1 MNARSVAL
9 ECLLT
14 LSHSR
19 ASIASVVDSA
29 FGRYA
34 IDGRERRLVNGL
46 VYGVIRWQKQLDWV
60 LDQFINPKFQLDA
73 RHRNILRLGAFQ
85 LLHLDGIPAHAAIF
99 ETVQLATSARRK
111 SSGRRKTTGF
121 INAVLRSIQR
131 EGTRAAYP
139 PLDTNPTEHIAFSL
153 SYPTWLVK
161 RWLQTRGVSWT
172 LAFCRASNQI
182 APLAFRVNT
191 HLTRREEAC
200 QFLET
205 QGLSASL
212 SKIAPDGIA
221 VENGY
226 RKPSVVSSQEEDS
239 DTQTESLSDNQQSK
253 ETDGCSASSDA
264 AGELTLKSIL
274 HRNDLYVQDESAM
287 LVAHLLSPEDAG
299 FIVDLCAAPGGKT
312 THLAHL
318 MRNTGK
324 IIAVDASAKKIAL
337 LQKNC
342 RRLEAH
348 NVETRVM
355 DATTADLEFIK
366 TADAVLIDAPCSGFG
381 TLRRHPDIRWNKT
394 REQVRA
400 LSEIQYN
407 LLKNAAPHIKPG
419 GILVYSTCS
428 IEPMENEEII
438 QRFLADF
445 PMYTVEN
452 ARRFLPDV
460 PPSAITPQGFVQTF
474 PHEHGVDGAFAA
486 RLRKEV

>member
-1 MNARSVAL
+1 MNARIVAL

-14 LSHSR
+14 LSHSN

-29 FGRYA
+29 FGRHA
-34 IDGRERRLVNGL
+34 TEGRERRLVNGL

-60 LDQFINPKFQLDA
+60 LNQFINPKFQLDA

-99 ETVQLATSARRK
+99 ETVQLATSPRRK
-111 SSGRRKTTGF
+111 SSGRGKTAGF

-131 EGTRAAYP
+131 EGTRVAYP
-139 PLDTNPTEHIAFSL
+139 PLDTNPIEHIAFSQ

-161 RWLQTRGVSWT
+161 QWLQTHDVSWT
-172 LAFCRASNQI
+172 LAFCRASNQT

-191 HLTRREEAC
+191 LLTQREKVC
-200 QFLET
+200 QFLEMK
-205 QGLSASL
+205 GLPASL

-221 VENGY
+221 LEN
-226 RKPSVVSSQEEDS
+226 RTITTF
-239 DTQTESLSDNQQSK
+239 DTT
-253 ETDGCSASSDA
+253 
-264 AGELTLKSIL
+264 GELTLKDIL
-274 HRNDLYVQDESAM
+274 NRNDIYVQDESAM

-299 FIVDLCAAPGGKT
+299 FIVDICASPGGKT

-318 MRNTGK
+318 MGNTGK
-324 IIAVDASAKKIAL
+324 IIAVDVSAEKIAL

-342 RRLEAH
+342 RRVEAH

-355 DATTADLEFIK
+355 DATKADLAFIK

-394 REQVRA
+394 LKQVRA

-428 IEPMENEEII
+428 IEPMENEEVI

-460 PPSAITPQGFVQTF
+460 PLSAITPQGFVQTF
-474 PHEHGVDGAFAA
+474 PHKHRIDGAFAA

>member
-1 MNARSVAL
+1 MNARIVAL

-14 LSHSR
+14 LSHSN

-29 FGRYA
+29 FGRHA
-34 IDGRERRLVNGL
+34 TEGRERRLVNGL

-60 LDQFINPKFQLDA
+60 LNQFINPKFQLDA

-99 ETVQLATSARRK
+99 ETVQLATSDRRK
-111 SSGRRKTTGF
+111 SSGRGKTAGF

-131 EGTRAAYP
+131 EGTRVAYP
-139 PLDTNPTEHIAFSL
+139 PLDTNPIEHIAFSQ

-161 RWLQTRGVSWT
+161 QWLQTHDVSWT
-172 LAFCRASNQI
+172 LAFCRASNQT

-191 HLTRREEAC
+191 LLTQREKVC
-200 QFLET
+200 QFLEMK
-205 QGLSASL
+205 GLPASL

-221 VENGY
+221 LEN
-226 RKPSVVSSQEEDS
+226 RTITTF
-239 DTQTESLSDNQQSK
+239 DT
-253 ETDGCSASSDA
+253 
-264 AGELTLKSIL
+264 AGELTLKDIL
-274 HRNDLYVQDESAM
+274 NRNDIYVQDESAM

-299 FIVDLCAAPGGKT
+299 FIVDICASPGGKT

-324 IIAVDASAKKIAL
+324 IIAVDVSAEKIAL

-342 RRLEAH
+342 RRVEAH

-355 DATTADLEFIK
+355 DATKADLAFIK

-394 REQVRA
+394 LKQVRA

-428 IEPMENEEII
+428 IEPMENEEVI

-460 PPSAITPQGFVQTF
+460 PLSAITPQGFVQTF
-474 PHEHGVDGAFAA
+474 PHKHRIDGAFAA
-486 RLRKEV
+486 RLRKEM

>member
-1 MNARSVAL
+1 MRKVAL

-14 LSHSR
+14 LSHSST
-19 ASIASVVDSA
+19 SIASVVDSA

-60 LDQFINPKFQLDA
+60 LNQFINPRFQLDV

-99 ETVQLATSARRK
+99 ETVQLAAPHRRK
-111 SSGRRKTTGF
+111 SSRGQKTTGF
-121 INAVLRSIQR
+121 INAVLRSVQR
-131 EGTRAAYP
+131 EGATVAYP
-139 PLDTNPTEHIAFSL
+139 PLDTNPTEHIASSL

-161 RWLQTRGVSWT
+161 QWLQTRGVSWT

-191 HLTRREEAC
+191 LLTQREEVC
-200 QFLET
+200 QSLERE
-205 QGLSASL
+205 GLPAIL

-221 VENGY
+221 LEN
-226 RKPSVVSSQEEDS
+226 R
-239 DTQTESLSDNQQSK
+239 TIT
-253 ETDGCSASSDA
+253 TFDA
-264 AGELTLKSIL
+264 AGELTLKDIL
-274 HRNDLYVQDESAM
+274 NRNDIYVQDESGM
-287 LVAHLLSPEDAG
+287 LVAPLLSPEKAE

-324 IIAVDASAKKIAL
+324 IVAVDVSAEKVAL

-342 RRLEAH
+342 RRVNVH
-348 NVETRVM
+348 NVETQVM
-355 DATTADLEFIK
+355 DVTKADLGFIK

-394 REQVRA
+394 LEQIRA

-407 LLKNAAPHIKPG
+407 LLKNAASHIKPG

-428 IEPMENEEII
+428 IEPIENEKVI
-438 QRFLADF
+438 QRFLANF
-445 PMYTVEN
+445 PMYTIEN

-460 PPSAITPQGFVQTF
+460 PPSAITPQGFIQTF

-486 RLRKEV
+486 RLRKGV

>member
-1 MNARSVAL
+1 MNARKVAL

-19 ASIASVVDSA
+19 GSIASVVDSA

-34 IDGRERRLVNGL
+34 IDGRERRLINGL

-60 LDQFINPKFQLDA
+60 LDRFINPKFQLDD

-99 ETVQLATSARRK
+99 ETVQLAAPHRRK
-111 SSGRRKTTGF
+111 SSRGRKTAGF
-121 INAVLRSIQR
+121 INAVLRSVQR
-131 EGTRAAYP
+131 EGTTFVYP
-139 PLDTNPTEHIAFSL
+139 PLDANPIEHIAFSL

-172 LAFCRASNQI
+172 LAFCQASNQI

-191 HLTRREEAC
+191 LLTRREAVC
-200 QFLET
+200 QSLEMK
-205 QGLSASL
+205 GLPATF
-212 SKIAPDGIA
+212 SKIAPDGITL
-221 VENGY
+221 ENRTITTFDAPG
-226 RKPSVVSSQEEDS
+226 
-239 DTQTESLSDNQQSK
+239 ES
-253 ETDGCSASSDA
+253 
-264 AGELTLKSIL
+264 TLKDIL
-274 HRNDLYVQDESAM
+274 NRNDLYVQDESAM
-287 LVAHLLSPEDAG
+287 LVAHLLSPEHAE

-318 MRNTGK
+318 MKNAGK
-324 IIAVDASAKKIAL
+324 IIAVDVSAEKVAL
-337 LQKNC
+337 LRKNC
-342 RRLEAH
+342 RRVNAH

-355 DATTADLEFIK
+355 DAIKADLGFIK

-394 REQVRA
+394 FKQVRA

-407 LLKNAAPHIKPG
+407 LLKNAAAHIKPG

-428 IEPMENEEII
+428 TEPIENEGVIN
-438 QRFLADF
+438 RFLVDF
-445 PMYTVEN
+445 PMYTIEN
-452 ARRFLPDV
+452 AQGFLPGV
-460 PPSAITPQGFVQTF
+460 PSSIITPEGFVQTF

>member
-1 MNARSVAL
+1 MNARRVAL

-14 LSHSR
+14 LSHSS

-29 FGRYA
+29 FGRRPT

-60 LDQFINPKFQLDA
+60 LDRFINPKFQLDA
-73 RHRNILRLGAFQ
+73 RRRNILRLGAFQ

-99 ETVQLATSARRK
+99 ETVQLATSRQRK
-111 SSGRRKTTGF
+111 SSGDRKTAGF

-131 EGTRAAYP
+131 EGASIAYP
-139 PLDTNPTEHIAFSL
+139 PLSTNPTEHIAFSL

-161 RWLQTRGVSWT
+161 QWLQTRGVSWT
-172 LAFCRASNQI
+172 LAFCRASNQT

-191 HLTRREEAC
+191 LLTQREEVC
-200 QFLET
+200 QFLEMK
-205 QGLSASL
+205 GLPASL
-212 SKIAPDGIA
+212 SKIAPDGITLK
-221 VENGY
+221 N
-226 RKPSVVSSQEEDS
+226 RTITNF
-239 DTQTESLSDNQQSK
+239 DTT
-253 ETDGCSASSDA
+253 
-264 AGELTLKSIL
+264 GELTLKDIL
-274 HRNDLYVQDESAM
+274 NRKDIYVQDESAM
-287 LVAHLLSPEDAG
+287 LVAPLLSPEEAE

-324 IIAVDASAKKIAL
+324 IIAVDTSAEKIAL

-342 RRLEAH
+342 RRVNAH
-348 NVETRVM
+348 NVETCVM
-355 DATTADLEFIK
+355 DATKADLAFIK

-394 REQVRA
+394 LKQVHA
-400 LSEIQYN
+400 LREIQYN

-428 IEPMENEEII
+428 IEPMENEEVI
-438 QRFLADF
+438 QRFLTDF
-445 PMYTVEN
+445 PMYRVEN
-452 ARRFLPDV
+452 ARRFLPTV
-460 PPSAITPQGFVQTF
+460 PLGAITPQGFVQTF

-486 RLRKEV
+486 RLRRVSID

>member
-1 MNARSVAL
+1 MNARIVAL

-14 LSHSR
+14 LSHSS
-19 ASIASVVDSA
+19 ASISSVVDSA

-60 LDQFINPKFQLDA
+60 LNQFINPKFQLDA

-99 ETVQLATSARRK
+99 ETVQLATSDPRQ
-111 SSGRRKTTGF
+111 SSRGRKTAGF

-131 EGTRAAYP
+131 EGVTVAYP
-139 PLDTNPTEHIAFSL
+139 PLDANPTEHIAFSL

-161 RWLQTRGVSWT
+161 QWLQTRGVSWT

-191 HLTRREEAC
+191 LLTQREEVC
-200 QFLET
+200 QSLEMK
-205 QGLSASL
+205 GLPASH
-212 SKIAPDGIA
+212 SKIAPDGI
-221 VENGY
+221 VLEN
-226 RKPSVVSSQEEDS
+226 R
-239 DTQTESLSDNQQSK
+239 TIT
-253 ETDGCSASSDA
+253 TFDA
-264 AGELTLKSIL
+264 AEQNSTAMQLKDIL
-274 HRNDLYVQDESAM
+274 NRNDIYVQDESAM
-287 LVAHLLSPEDAG
+287 LVAHLLSPEDAE

-324 IIAVDASAKKIAL
+324 IIAVDASAEKIAL

-342 RRLEAH
+342 RRVDAH

-355 DATTADLEFIK
+355 NATKTDLEFIK

-394 REQVRA
+394 LEQVRA

-407 LLKNAAPHIKPG
+407 LLKNAAAHIKPG

-428 IEPMENEEII
+428 VEPMENEEVI

-445 PMYTVEN
+445 PMYTIEN

-460 PPSAITPQGFVQTF
+460 PPSAITSQGFVQTF
-474 PHEHGVDGAFAA
+474 PHEHGVDGTFAA

>member
-1 MNARSVAL
+1 MNARIVAL

-14 LSHSR
+14 LSHSS
-19 ASIASVVDSA
+19 ASISSVVDSA

-60 LDQFINPKFQLDA
+60 LNQFINPKFQLDA

-99 ETVQLATSARRK
+99 ETVQLATSDPRK
-111 SSGRRKTTGF
+111 SSRGRKTAGF

-131 EGTRAAYP
+131 EGVTVAYP
-139 PLDTNPTEHIAFSL
+139 PLDANPTEHIAFSL

-161 RWLQTRGVSWT
+161 QWLQTRGVSWT

-191 HLTRREEAC
+191 LLTQREEVC
-200 QFLET
+200 QSLEMK
-205 QGLSASL
+205 GLPASH
-212 SKIAPDGIA
+212 SKIAPDGI
-221 VENGY
+221 VLEN
-226 RKPSVVSSQEEDS
+226 R
-239 DTQTESLSDNQQSK
+239 TIT
-253 ETDGCSASSDA
+253 TFDA
-264 AGELTLKSIL
+264 AEQNSTAMQLKDIL
-274 HRNDLYVQDESAM
+274 NRNDIYVQDESAM
-287 LVAHLLSPEDAG
+287 LVAHLLSPEDAE

-324 IIAVDASAKKIAL
+324 IIAVDASAEKIAL

-342 RRLEAH
+342 RRVDAH

-355 DATTADLEFIK
+355 NATKADLEFIK
-366 TADAVLIDAPCSGFG
+366 TANAVLIDAPCSGFG

-394 REQVRA
+394 LEQVRA
-400 LSEIQYN
+400 LSELQYN
-407 LLKNAAPHIKPG
+407 LLKNAAAHIKPG

-428 IEPMENEEII
+428 VEPMENEEVI

-445 PMYTVEN
+445 PMYTIEN

-460 PPSAITPQGFVQTF
+460 PPSAITSQGFVQTF
-474 PHEHGVDGAFAA
+474 PHEHGVDGTFAA

>member
-1 MNARSVAL
+1 MNARRVAL

-14 LSHSR
+14 LSHSS

-29 FGRYA
+29 FGRRPT

-60 LDQFINPKFQLDA
+60 LDRFINPRFQLDA

-99 ETVQLATSARRK
+99 ETVQLATSRRRK
-111 SSGRRKTTGF
+111 SSRDRKTAGF

-131 EGTRAAYP
+131 EGTSIAYP
-139 PLDTNPTEHIAFSL
+139 PLNTNPTEHIAFSL

-172 LAFCRASNQI
+172 LAFCRASNQT

-191 HLTRREEAC
+191 LLTQREEVC
-200 QFLET
+200 QFLEMK
-205 QGLSASL
+205 GLPASL

-221 VENGY
+221 LKN
-226 RKPSVVSSQEEDS
+226 RTITNF
-239 DTQTESLSDNQQSK
+239 DTT
-253 ETDGCSASSDA
+253 
-264 AGELTLKSIL
+264 GELTLKDIL
-274 HRNDLYVQDESAM
+274 NRNDIYVQDESAM
-287 LVAHLLSPEDAG
+287 LVAHLLSPEEAG

-324 IIAVDASAKKIAL
+324 IIAVDTSAEKIAL

-342 RRLEAH
+342 RRVNAH
-348 NVETRVM
+348 NVETCVM
-355 DATTADLEFIK
+355 DATKADLAFIK

-394 REQVRA
+394 LKQIHA
-400 LSEIQYN
+400 LREIQYN

-428 IEPMENEEII
+428 IEPMENEEVI

-445 PMYTVEN
+445 PMYRIEN
-452 ARRFLPDV
+452 ARRFLPTV
-460 PPSAITPQGFVQTF
+460 PLSAITPQGFVQTF
-474 PHEHGVDGAFAA
+474 AHEHGVDGAFAA
-486 RLRKEV
+486 RLRRVPIE

>member
-1 MNARSVAL
+1 MNARRVAL

-14 LSHSR
+14 LSHSS

-29 FGRYA
+29 FGRRPT

-60 LDQFINPKFQLDA
+60 LDRFINPRFQLDA

-99 ETVQLATSARRK
+99 ETVQLATSRRRK
-111 SSGRRKTTGF
+111 SSGDRKTAGF

-131 EGTRAAYP
+131 EGTRIAYP
-139 PLDTNPTEHIAFSL
+139 PLNTNPTEHIAFSL

-172 LAFCRASNQI
+172 LAFCRASNQT

-191 HLTRREEAC
+191 LLTQREEVC
-200 QFLET
+200 QFLEMK
-205 QGLSASL
+205 GLTASL

-221 VENGY
+221 LKN
-226 RKPSVVSSQEEDS
+226 RTITAF
-239 DTQTESLSDNQQSK
+239 DTT
-253 ETDGCSASSDA
+253 
-264 AGELTLKSIL
+264 GELTLKDIL
-274 HRNDLYVQDESAM
+274 NRNDIYVQDESAM
-287 LVAHLLSPEDAG
+287 LVAHLLSPEEAG

-324 IIAVDASAKKIAL
+324 IIAVDTSAEKIAL

-342 RRLEAH
+342 RRVNAH
-348 NVETRVM
+348 NVETCVM
-355 DATTADLEFIK
+355 DATKADLAFIK

-394 REQVRA
+394 LKQVHA
-400 LSEIQYN
+400 LREIQYN

-428 IEPMENEEII
+428 IEPMENEEVI

-445 PMYTVEN
+445 PMYRVEN
-452 ARRFLPDV
+452 ARRFLPTV
-460 PPSAITPQGFVQTF
+460 PLSAITPQGFVQTF

-486 RLRKEV
+486 RLRRVPIE

>member
-1 MNARSVAL
+1 M
-9 ECLLT
+9 
-14 LSHSR
+14 
-19 ASIASVVDSA
+19 
-29 FGRYA
+29 
-34 IDGRERRLVNGL
+34 
-46 VYGVIRWQKQLDWV
+46 IRWQKQLDWV
-60 LDQFINPKFQLDA
+60 LDRFINPRFQLDA

-99 ETVQLATSARRK
+99 ETVQLATSHRRK
-111 SSGRRKTTGF
+111 SSGGQKTAGF

-131 EGTRAAYP
+131 EGTSVAYP
-139 PLDTNPTEHIAFSL
+139 PLNTNPIEHIAFSL

-172 LAFCRASNQI
+172 LAFCRASNQT
-182 APLAFRVNT
+182 ARLAFRVNT
-191 HLTRREEAC
+191 LLTHREAAC
-200 QFLET
+200 QFLEMK
-205 QGLSASL
+205 GLPASV
-212 SKIAPDGIA
+212 SKIAPDGI
-221 VENGY
+221 VLEN
-226 RKPSVVSSQEEDS
+226 R
-239 DTQTESLSDNQQSK
+239 TLTNF
-253 ETDGCSASSDA
+253 DA
-264 AGELTLKSIL
+264 AGELTLKDIL
-274 HRNDLYVQDESAM
+274 NRKDIYVQDESAM
-287 LVAHLLSPEDAG
+287 LVAHLLSPENAG

-324 IIAVDASAKKIAL
+324 IIAADASAEKIAL

-342 RRLEAH
+342 RRVDAH

-355 DATTADLEFIK
+355 DATKADLAFIK

-394 REQVRA
+394 LKQVRA

-419 GILVYSTCS
+419 GVLVYSTCS

-445 PMYTVEN
+445 PMYRVEN
-452 ARRFLPDV
+452 ARRFLSDV
-460 PPSAITPQGFVQTF
+460 PSSAITPQGFVQTF
-474 PHEHGVDGAFAA
+474 PHAHGVDGAFAA
-486 RLRKEV
+486 RLRRISTE